1 MTDEKSQTVVV
12 PPGRCVVC
20 QTPVF
25 YNPASESSGPGH
37 IWTGKGLMEFHQSRT
52 CQTCTE
58 GLYYPPAEFTMTV
71 IEEGGKP
78 VVPIQHEPG
87 TGIL

>member
-1 MTDEKSQTVVV
+1 VSTEEPQTIVI

-25 YNPASESSGPGH
+25 YNPAKESSGPGH
-37 IWTGKGLMEFHQSRT
+37 IWTAKGLVEFHQSRT
-52 CQTCTE
+52 CETCTE
-58 GLYYPPAEFTMTV
+58 GLYYPPAMAVMVV
-71 IEEGGKP
+71 IEEGGRP
-78 VVPIQHEPG
+78 AVPLRREPG